1 MLLLRYLIATTLN
14 PTPEQLRKRE
24 LNRRYLQSL
33 TPEKLKALNERK
45 KNTTKQRYQHLAEN
59 DADFILEN
67 REKVLEWRKKQG
79 KNFMEKEKLR
89 LKQYRDMLTQKM
101 EEGNLSIE
109 EARNL
114 FKKKQW
120 VSRQEIVDEM
130 LFEDYQED
138 QREERKVAYMAFI
151 IKTAAGKC

>member
-1 MLLLRYLIATTLN
+1 
-14 PTPEQLRKRE
+14 
-24 LNRRYLQSL
+24 
-33 TPEKLKALNERK
+33 
-45 KNTTKQRYQHLAEN
+45 
-59 DADFILEN
+59 
-67 REKVLEWRKKQG
+67 
-79 KNFMEKEKLR
+79 MEKEKLR